1 VTTDNGKKLMWD
13 APEAARRV
21 ARVTDGQGFED
32 YLVNDVMRW
41 AAERQFMIIGEALS
55 VLRRVDPVLA
65 SQIPDLA
72 RIVGFRNVLVH
83 GYTGVDDKLVW
94 GVIERDLAPLMAAL
108 TDLLGRSRDPG

>member
-1 VTTDNGKKLMWD
+1 
-13 APEAARRV
+13 
-21 ARVTDGQGFED
+21 
-32 YLVNDVMRW
+32 
-41 AAERQFMIIGEALS
+41 